1 LGNGKVDFMIPQT
14 IVMKI
19 LTTMI
24 QIEGVSPMSK
34 APHTHTILP
43 SVLTVQLI
51 TAQLD
56 RECVENSVHS
66 CS

>member
-1 LGNGKVDFMIPQT
+1 MNPQT
-14 IVMKI
+14 VVMKI
-19 LTTMI
+19 LTNMI
-24 QIEGVSPMSK
+24 QIEGVRPMSK
-34 APHTHTILP
+34 APYTRTILS